1 MTRFFQ
7 LLCCFS
13 ILLLGCGDD
22 DDPVIPNEEEVITDL
37 VYVLNAT
44 DNSGGVTLTFSDPDG
59 DGAQPATIVVSDP
72 LAPNKTYV
80 GLLSLSNRSN
90 PADPEDITAEIQGED
105 DEHQFFFVVEGGLDA
120 TVAYGDADEN
130 GNPVGLLTE
139 LTTGAAST
147 GSLRIILRHEP
158 DKAAGATI
166 GNPAPAGGET
176 DIEVTFPVSIGN

>member
-1 MTRFFQ
+1 MTRYF
-7 LLCCFS
+7 
-13 ILLLGCGDD
+13 LLLPLLLLLACGDD

-37 VYVLNAT
+37 VYVLNST

-59 DGAQPATIVVSDP
+59 DGAQPATIVVSDS

-80 GLLSLSNRSN
+80 GLLSVSNRSN
-90 PADPEDITAEIQGED
+90 PADPEDITGEIEEEG

-120 TVAYGDADEN
+120 SVEYADADVN
-130 GNPVGLLTE
+130 GNPLGLLTE
-139 LTTGAAST
+139 VTTGSASD
-147 GSLRIILRHEP
+147 GMLRIVLRHEP

-166 GNPAPAGGET
+166 DDPSAAGGET